1 MFDLSS
7 TKLLILGVVA
17 LLVVGP
23 KDLPVLLRA
32 IGKYVA
38 MIRRQADEF
47 RAQFNDAMRE
57 TELDKIKQDVEAMG
71 RDLRSTVSDAEAKF
85 NAEIASANAAMET
98 AVHPLEGATASP
110 TAAGGHPA
118 PTSTALEPAP
128 AAPPPGLAMDVA
140 APSPPDLAL
149 AREPAKT
156 GA

>member
-23 KDLPVLLRA
+23 KDLPVLLKA

-38 MIRRQADEF
+38 IIRRQADEF

-71 RDLRSTVSDAEAKF
+71 RDLKNTVSDAETKF
-85 NAEIASANAAMET
+85 NAEIAQANAAVDG
-98 AVHPLEGATASP
+98 AVSGTTPTTPAAEPELVPTFEAPPSP
-110 TAAGGHPA
+110 PPPA
-118 PTSTALEPAP
+118 IITEVPPFAEPAP
-128 AAPPPGLAMDVA
+128 M
-140 APSPPDLAL
+140 
-149 AREPAKT
+149 REPVKT